1 MVNDIQFFF
10 SMFYLFINFKNNEG
24 LACDDDKDM
33 FNNRSSENDNDSH
46 SDSDSIFCANDDED
60 RDLFQDNDPKCPQG
74 KTLLIFSRD
83 GSSNRST
90 KFNVIST
97 LMVQPVK
104 NMNGEFLN
112 GLELILNVE
121 DKV

>member
-1 MVNDIQFFF
+1 MIFNF
-10 SMFYLFINFKNNEG
+10 SFQCFIYLLIIKNNEG
-24 LACDDDKDM
+24 FACDDDKDR
-33 FNNRSSENDNDSH
+33 FNNRNSENDNDSH